1 MKIFAISDLHLSH
14 TGDKAMDIFGRHWN
28 NHWQKIRQDWMEKV
42 TPEDVVL
49 VAGDISWAMHLEE
62 ALPDL
67 AAIGELPGRKI
78 MIKGNHDYWHNSL
91 QKTRDSL
98 PEGMYFL
105 QNDCIRLGDVV
116 FAGSRGWRQRDDSY
130 TERDEKLY
138 ARELERMRLSLEKA
152 GKMGDRIFVLTHYP
166 PFDQKRGQT
175 PMTDLLARF
184 GVDTVVY
191 GHVHGAPLRLLDFSD
206 MEMDGVRYVMTS
218 CDYTGFRLR
227 EL

>member
-1 MKIFAISDLHLSH
+1 MCPNSDNKSLCVVSRFTFRYLALVSLPHLYYALVELALGVLLLLCSRDALYYRKH
-14 TGDKAMDIFGRHWN
+14 NLT
-28 NHWQKIRQDWMEKV
+28 QDSIKQ
-42 TPEDVVL
+42 
-49 VAGDISWAMHLEE
+49 
-62 ALPDL
+62 AL
-67 AAIGELPGRKI
+67 
-78 MIKGNHDYWHNSL
+78 
-91 QKTRDSL
+91 DSL